1 MFIRGYFMLSQ
12 ELRPKT
18 LDDMAGQEEAK
29 KLIKAIIKNPEKAP
43 KVLLFCGS
51 FGTGKCVTKG
61 TRVHTNKGYLKVED
75 IIDNPSYD
83 SDGFMNISNE
93 EICVLGGNLATHHYY
108 GGNKKVIKVS
118 SKEFSISGTPN
129 HRIKVFDN
137 DGLSWKRLD
146 RISNDDYVAIPKNDE
161 ILFSNTTKEYGFFNE
176 NVSEF
181 DKGYF
186 CGSVVSSLLINKR
199 YIKGLDD
206 TIDVHTD
213 NSDISGY
220 ISSIVRSDCYSDGII
235 QGDGIKDFIIDN
247 DFSIDTIPDSVFSS
261 NREYIKGFLS
271 SLFDFLGIREFS
283 ITKLTKSI
291 AIDIQNLLSLCGCI
305 NSIKN
310 LYGNRAEI
318 NIELTDS
325 RYIVLEELSLKNKTL
340 LSQFRGIVD
349 KGCDEYIPNNLYTR
363 DIARHINSVF
373 IDNYKGDIPF
383 SAYRNIKNTFNFIK
397 NHRKKTMNVE
407 FFQDILDEGDICN
420 IDFSRDSK
428 VEKFRDLISKYHFSK
443 VSNICNNGVEDIV
456 YDLTVDTTHSFVAN
470 GVINHNTT
478 SSRIVGREL
487 NGIKDENYDL
497 LNSPFYYE
505 FDSTVVGNV
514 EKIKELRDI
523 FTVEYGDYW
532 RVVVLDECV
541 HYYTKIH
548 VMDENG
554 NKFVYSIGKL
564 VSKKPKGWKA
574 LSVDDKG
581 NFSYKPILNF
591 FNNGKKDFYK
601 VGIEVSRM
609 GSLSRVNKYLRNVVC
624 TENHRFFDD
633 NFSEVC
639 LRDLKVG
646 DVVST
651 YEDYSNNKVLKR
663 AIKNLNTEYVLNDD
677 VIAFLRGS
685 VLGDGRVGVLNSG
698 SLRYSFTQSSKH
710 RDYFDVVKGILGDLY
725 CSERVGKSGYGGKD
739 ILSIT
744 SRVCDT
750 FKDIFSSL
758 FVDSKKKITREYL
771 DSLTPLSIA
780 VWYMDDGSLNH
791 SYGKEKSISLST
803 HAYSKE
809 ENETIIEYFKDVYDI
824 QFKLYYDKRCGRY
837 SIGAS
842 CMEDRHKFLEL
853 VSPYVIDLFQYK
865 LGEYFSCGNGIR
877 NIVPIK
883 CVDYKGDF
891 KFVGKGIIKS
901 ITSYKDSHVSAYD
914 IEVADNHNYI
924 TSGGVILHNCHT
936 VSATAQA
943 AMLKMFEE
951 TKGKT
956 IYILAT
962 TDPQKLLPTIR
973 SRALEI
979 NFNDVPVEAIVENL
993 TKVSEERDLNLSEE
1007 IKLLI
1012 ADRSGGHMRNAHM
1025 LLDKY
1030 LLLGEEDFKD
1040 SIKSSITLFCDY
1052 LIAVYNN
1059 DKDTILNTINELL
1072 SIPKDNLKSDWSIVM
1087 NESLRSYCGF
1097 GCRHNDVQRLV
1108 DTYKGDFNII
1118 AQCYMSTWVKN
1129 MFVDTPYTQATLLN
1143 LYKVV
1148 QGALAKKKQQSAVGV
1163 QNNVGRY
1170 GKPVR

>member
-1 MFIRGYFMLSQ
+1 MLSQ

-51 FGTGKCVTKG
+51 FGTGKCVSKG
-61 TRVHTNKGYLKVED
+61 TRVHTNKGYLRIED
-75 IIDNPSYD
+75 IVDNPSYD
-83 SDGFMNISNE
+83 NDGFMSISNSD
-93 EICVLGGNLATHHYY
+93 IRVLGGNLATHHYY

-118 SKEFSISGTPN
+118 SKEFSISGTLN
-129 HRIKVFDN
+129 HRVRVFDN

-146 RISNDDYVAIPKNDE
+146 RITTEDYVAIPKNDD
-161 ILFSNTTKEYGFFNE
+161 ILFYNATKEYSFFDE

-199 YIKGLDD
+199 YVKSLDD
-206 TIDVHTD
+206 IINVHTD
-213 NSDISGY
+213 NSDINDY
-220 ISSIVRSDCYSDGII
+220 ISSIVRSDCYNDGII
-235 QGDGIKDFIIDN
+235 QGDSIKDFIIDN
-247 DFSIDTIPDSVFSS
+247 DFNIDTIPEIVFSS
-261 NREYIKGFLS
+261 NKEYIKGFIG
-271 SLFDFLGIREFS
+271 SLFDFLGTSTFS

-291 AIDIQNLLSLCGCI
+291 AIDIQNLLSLYGCI

-318 NIELTDS
+318 DIELTDS
-325 RYIVLEELSLKNKTL
+325 RYFILEELNLKNKTL
-340 LSQFRGIVD
+340 LSQYRDIVD
-349 KGCDEYIPNNLYTR
+349 RGCDEYIPNNLYTR
-363 DIARHINSVF
+363 DIARYINSVF

-383 SAYRNIKNTFNFIK
+383 SAYRSIKNTFNFIK
-397 NHRKKTMNVE
+397 NYRNKIMKVE
-407 FFQDILDEGDICN
+407 HFQDILDEGDICS
-420 IDFSRDSK
+420 IDFSRYSK
-428 VEKFRDLISKYHFSK
+428 VEKFRDLLSKYHFSK
-443 VSNICNNGVEDIV
+443 VSKIVDNGIEDIV
-456 YDLTVDTTHSFVAN
+456 YDLTVDTIHSFVAN
-470 GVINHNTT
+470 GIINHNTT

-532 RVVVLDECV
+532 RVVTLDEV
-541 HYYTKIH
+541 
-548 VMDENG
+548 
-554 NKFVYSIGKL
+554 
-564 VSKKPKGWKA
+564 
-574 LSVDDKG
+574 
-581 NFSYKPILNF
+581 
-591 FNNGKKDFYK
+591 
-601 VGIEVSRM
+601 
-609 GSLSRVNKYLRNVVC
+609 
-624 TENHRFFDD
+624 
-633 NFSEVC
+633 
-639 LRDLKVG
+639 
-646 DVVST
+646 
-651 YEDYSNNKVLKR
+651 
-663 AIKNLNTEYVLNDD
+663 
-677 VIAFLRGS
+677 
-685 VLGDGRVGVLNSG
+685 
-698 SLRYSFTQSSKH
+698 
-710 RDYFDVVKGILGDLY
+710 
-725 CSERVGKSGYGGKD
+725 
-739 ILSIT
+739 
-744 SRVCDT
+744 
-750 FKDIFSSL
+750 
-758 FVDSKKKITREYL
+758 
-771 DSLTPLSIA
+771 
-780 VWYMDDGSLNH
+780 
-791 SYGKEKSISLST
+791 
-803 HAYSKE
+803 
-809 ENETIIEYFKDVYDI
+809 
-824 QFKLYYDKRCGRY
+824 
-837 SIGAS
+837 
-842 CMEDRHKFLEL
+842 
-853 VSPYVIDLFQYK
+853 
-865 LGEYFSCGNGIR
+865 
-877 NIVPIK
+877 
-883 CVDYKGDF
+883 
-891 KFVGKGIIKS
+891 
-901 ITSYKDSHVSAYD
+901 
-914 IEVADNHNYI
+914 
-924 TSGGVILHNCHT
+924 HT
-936 VSATAQA
+936 VSSQAQA

-993 TKVSEERDLNLSEE
+993 TKVSDERNLNLSDE

-1030 LLLGEEDFKD
+1030 LLLGEEDFRD

-1072 SIPKDNLKSDWSIVM
+1072 SIPKDNLQSDWSIVM
-1087 NESLRSYCGF
+1087 TESLRSYCGF
-1097 GCRHNDVQRLV
+1097 DCRHKDIQRLI

-1148 QGALAKKKQQSAVGV
+1148 RGALDKKKQQSAVGV
-1163 QNNVGRY
+1163 QSNVGRY

>member
-1 MFIRGYFMLSQ
+1 MLSQ

-51 FGTGKCVTKG
+51 FGTGKCVSRG
-61 TRVHTNKGYLKVED
+61 TRVHTNKGYLKIED
-75 IIDNPSYD
+75 IVDNPSYD
-83 SDGFMNISNE
+83 SDGFMNISNSD
-93 EICVLGGNLATHHYY
+93 IRVLGGNLATHHYY
-108 GGNKKVIKVS
+108 GGNKKVIKIS

-129 HRIKVFDN
+129 HRVRVFDN
-137 DGLSWKRLD
+137 GGLSWKRLD

-161 ILFSNTTKEYGFFNE
+161 ILFSNKTKEYSFFNE

-199 YIKGLDD
+199 YVKSLDD
-206 TIDVHTD
+206 IINVHTD
-213 NSDISGY
+213 NSDINDY
-220 ISSIVRSDCYSDGII
+220 ISSIVCSDCYNDGIV

-247 DFSIDTIPDSVFSS
+247 GFNIDTIPENVFSS
-261 NREYIKGFLS
+261 NKEYIQGFIS
-271 SLFDFLGIREFS
+271 SLFDFLGVSTFS

-291 AIDIQNLLSLCGCI
+291 AIDIQNLLSLYGCI

-318 NIELTDS
+318 DIELTDS
-325 RYIVLEELSLKNKTL
+325 RYFILEELNLKNKIL
-340 LSQFRGIVD
+340 LSQYRDIVD
-349 KGCDEYIPNNLYTR
+349 KGCDECIPNNLYTR
-363 DIARHINSVF
+363 DIARYINSVF

-383 SAYRNIKNTFNFIK
+383 SAYRSIKNTFNFIK
-397 NHRKKTMNVE
+397 NYRNKMMNVE
-407 FFQDILDEGDICN
+407 HFHDILHEGDICS

-428 VEKFRDLISKYHFSK
+428 VEKFRDLLSKYHFSK
-443 VSNICNNGVEDIV
+443 VSKIVDNGIVDIV
-456 YDLTVDTTHSFVAN
+456 YDLTVENIHSFVAN
-470 GVINHNTT
+470 GIINHNTT

-532 RVVVLDECV
+532 RVVVLDE
-541 HYYTKIH
+541 T
-548 VMDENG
+548 
-554 NKFVYSIGKL
+554 
-564 VSKKPKGWKA
+564 
-574 LSVDDKG
+574 
-581 NFSYKPILNF
+581 
-591 FNNGKKDFYK
+591 
-601 VGIEVSRM
+601 
-609 GSLSRVNKYLRNVVC
+609 
-624 TENHRFFDD
+624 
-633 NFSEVC
+633 
-639 LRDLKVG
+639 
-646 DVVST
+646 
-651 YEDYSNNKVLKR
+651 
-663 AIKNLNTEYVLNDD
+663 
-677 VIAFLRGS
+677 
-685 VLGDGRVGVLNSG
+685 
-698 SLRYSFTQSSKH
+698 
-710 RDYFDVVKGILGDLY
+710 
-725 CSERVGKSGYGGKD
+725 
-739 ILSIT
+739 
-744 SRVCDT
+744 
-750 FKDIFSSL
+750 
-758 FVDSKKKITREYL
+758 
-771 DSLTPLSIA
+771 
-780 VWYMDDGSLNH
+780 
-791 SYGKEKSISLST
+791 
-803 HAYSKE
+803 
-809 ENETIIEYFKDVYDI
+809 
-824 QFKLYYDKRCGRY
+824 
-837 SIGAS
+837 
-842 CMEDRHKFLEL
+842 
-853 VSPYVIDLFQYK
+853 
-865 LGEYFSCGNGIR
+865 
-877 NIVPIK
+877 
-883 CVDYKGDF
+883 
-891 KFVGKGIIKS
+891 
-901 ITSYKDSHVSAYD
+901 
-914 IEVADNHNYI
+914 
-924 TSGGVILHNCHT
+924 HT
-936 VSATAQA
+936 VSSQAQA

-979 NFNDVPVEAIVENL
+979 NFNDVPVETIVENL
-993 TKVSEERDLNLSEE
+993 TKVSEERDLNLSDE

-1072 SIPKDNLKSDWSIVM
+1072 SIPKDNLQSDWSIVM
-1087 NESLRSYCGF
+1087 TESLRSYCGF
-1097 GCRHNDVQRLV
+1097 DCRHKDIQRLV

-1148 QGALAKKKQQSAVGV
+1148 RGALDKKKQQSAVGV
-1163 QNNVGRY
+1163 QSNVGRY

>member
-1 MFIRGYFMLSQ
+1 MLSQ

-51 FGTGKCVTKG
+51 FGTGKCVSKG
-61 TRVHTNKGYLKVED
+61 TRVHTNKGYLKIED
-75 IIDNPSYD
+75 IVDNPSYD
-83 SDGFMNISNE
+83 NDGFMSISNSD
-93 EICVLGGNLATHHYY
+93 IRVLGGNLATHHYY
-108 GGNKKVIKVS
+108 GGNKKVIQVS

-129 HRIKVFDN
+129 HRVRVFDN

-161 ILFSNTTKEYGFFNE
+161 ILFSNKTKEYSFFNE

-199 YIKGLDD
+199 YVKSLDD
-206 TIDVHTD
+206 IINVHTD
-213 NSDISGY
+213 NSDINDY
-220 ISSIVRSDCYSDGII
+220 ISSIVCSDCYNDGII
-235 QGDGIKDFIIDN
+235 QGNGIKDFIIDSGFN
-247 DFSIDTIPDSVFSS
+247 IDTIPENVFSS
-261 NREYIKGFLS
+261 NKEYIQGFIS
-271 SLFDFLGIREFS
+271 SLFDFLGVSTFS

-291 AIDIQNLLSLCGCI
+291 ATDIQSLLSLYGCI

-318 NIELTDS
+318 YIELTDS
-325 RYIVLEELSLKNKTL
+325 RYFILEELNLKNKIL
-340 LSQFRGIVD
+340 LSQYRDIVD
-349 KGCDEYIPNNLYTR
+349 KGCDECIPNNLYTR
-363 DIARHINSVF
+363 DIARYINSVF

-383 SAYRNIKNTFNFIK
+383 SAYRSIKNTFNFIK
-397 NHRKKTMNVE
+397 NYRNKIMNVE
-407 FFQDILDEGDICN
+407 HFYDILDEGDICS

-428 VEKFRDLISKYHFSK
+428 VEKFRDLLSKYHFSK
-443 VSNICNNGVEDIV
+443 VSKIVDNGIVDIV
-456 YDLTVDTTHSFVAN
+456 YDLTVENIHSFVAN
-470 GVINHNTT
+470 GIINHNTT

-532 RVVVLDECV
+532 RVVVLDEC
-541 HYYTKIH
+541 
-548 VMDENG
+548 
-554 NKFVYSIGKL
+554 
-564 VSKKPKGWKA
+564 
-574 LSVDDKG
+574 
-581 NFSYKPILNF
+581 
-591 FNNGKKDFYK
+591 
-601 VGIEVSRM
+601 
-609 GSLSRVNKYLRNVVC
+609 
-624 TENHRFFDD
+624 
-633 NFSEVC
+633 
-639 LRDLKVG
+639 
-646 DVVST
+646 
-651 YEDYSNNKVLKR
+651 
-663 AIKNLNTEYVLNDD
+663 
-677 VIAFLRGS
+677 
-685 VLGDGRVGVLNSG
+685 
-698 SLRYSFTQSSKH
+698 
-710 RDYFDVVKGILGDLY
+710 
-725 CSERVGKSGYGGKD
+725 
-739 ILSIT
+739 
-744 SRVCDT
+744 
-750 FKDIFSSL
+750 
-758 FVDSKKKITREYL
+758 
-771 DSLTPLSIA
+771 
-780 VWYMDDGSLNH
+780 
-791 SYGKEKSISLST
+791 
-803 HAYSKE
+803 
-809 ENETIIEYFKDVYDI
+809 
-824 QFKLYYDKRCGRY
+824 
-837 SIGAS
+837 
-842 CMEDRHKFLEL
+842 
-853 VSPYVIDLFQYK
+853 
-865 LGEYFSCGNGIR
+865 
-877 NIVPIK
+877 
-883 CVDYKGDF
+883 
-891 KFVGKGIIKS
+891 
-901 ITSYKDSHVSAYD
+901 
-914 IEVADNHNYI
+914 
-924 TSGGVILHNCHT
+924 HT
-936 VSATAQA
+936 VSSQAQA

-979 NFNDVPVEAIVENL
+979 NFNDVPVEEIVENL
-993 TKVSEERDLNLSEE
+993 TKVSEERDLNLSED

-1059 DKDTILNTINELL
+1059 KKDTILNTINDLL
-1072 SIPKDNLKSDWSIVM
+1072 SIPKDNLQSDWSIVM

-1097 GCRHNDVQRLV
+1097 ECRHSDVQRLV

-1163 QNNVGRY
+1163 QNSVGRY

>member
-1 MFIRGYFMLSQ
+1 MYTRSYNMLSQ

-29 KLIKAIIKNPEKAP
+29 KLIKAIIRNPEKAP

-51 FGTGKCVTKG
+51 FGTGKCVSKG
-61 TRVHTNKGYLKVED
+61 TRVHTNKGYSKIED

-83 SDGFMNISNE
+83 NGGFMNISNSD
-93 EICVLGGNLATHHYY
+93 IRVLGGNLATHHYY
-108 GGNKKVIKVS
+108 GGNKKVIKIS
-118 SKEFSISGTPN
+118 SKEFFISGTPN
-129 HRIKVFDN
+129 HRVRVFGD

-161 ILFSNTTKEYGFFNE
+161 ILFSNKTKEYSFFNE

-199 YIKGLDD
+199 YVKSLDD
-206 TIDVHTD
+206 IINVHTD
-213 NSDISGY
+213 NSDINDY
-220 ISSIVRSDCYSDGII
+220 ISSIVCSDCYDDGII
-235 QGDGIKDFIIDN
+235 QGNGIKDFIIDSGFN
-247 DFSIDTIPDSVFSS
+247 IDTIPENVFSS
-261 NREYIKGFLS
+261 NKEYIQGFIS
-271 SLFDFLGIREFS
+271 SLFDFLGVSTFS

-291 AIDIQNLLSLCGCI
+291 ATDIQSLLSLYGCI

-318 NIELTDS
+318 YIELTDS
-325 RYIVLEELSLKNKTL
+325 RYFILEELNLKNKIL
-340 LSQFRGIVD
+340 LSQYRDIVD
-349 KGCDEYIPNNLYTR
+349 KGCDECIPNNLYTR
-363 DIARHINSVF
+363 DIARYINSVF

-383 SAYRNIKNTFNFIK
+383 SAYRSIKNTFNFIK
-397 NHRKKTMNVE
+397 NYRNKIMNVE
-407 FFQDILDEGDICN
+407 HFYDILDEGDICS

-428 VEKFRDLISKYHFSK
+428 VEKFRDLLSKYHFSK
-443 VSNICNNGVEDIV
+443 VSKIVDNGIVDIV
-456 YDLTVDTTHSFVAN
+456 YDLTVENIHSFVAN
-470 GVINHNTT
+470 GIINHNTT

-487 NGIKDENYDL
+487 NGIKNEDYDL

-532 RVVVLDECV
+532 RVVTLDEV
-541 HYYTKIH
+541 
-548 VMDENG
+548 
-554 NKFVYSIGKL
+554 
-564 VSKKPKGWKA
+564 
-574 LSVDDKG
+574 
-581 NFSYKPILNF
+581 
-591 FNNGKKDFYK
+591 
-601 VGIEVSRM
+601 
-609 GSLSRVNKYLRNVVC
+609 
-624 TENHRFFDD
+624 
-633 NFSEVC
+633 
-639 LRDLKVG
+639 
-646 DVVST
+646 
-651 YEDYSNNKVLKR
+651 
-663 AIKNLNTEYVLNDD
+663 
-677 VIAFLRGS
+677 
-685 VLGDGRVGVLNSG
+685 
-698 SLRYSFTQSSKH
+698 
-710 RDYFDVVKGILGDLY
+710 
-725 CSERVGKSGYGGKD
+725 
-739 ILSIT
+739 
-744 SRVCDT
+744 
-750 FKDIFSSL
+750 
-758 FVDSKKKITREYL
+758 
-771 DSLTPLSIA
+771 
-780 VWYMDDGSLNH
+780 
-791 SYGKEKSISLST
+791 
-803 HAYSKE
+803 
-809 ENETIIEYFKDVYDI
+809 
-824 QFKLYYDKRCGRY
+824 
-837 SIGAS
+837 
-842 CMEDRHKFLEL
+842 
-853 VSPYVIDLFQYK
+853 
-865 LGEYFSCGNGIR
+865 
-877 NIVPIK
+877 
-883 CVDYKGDF
+883 
-891 KFVGKGIIKS
+891 
-901 ITSYKDSHVSAYD
+901 
-914 IEVADNHNYI
+914 
-924 TSGGVILHNCHT
+924 HT
-936 VSATAQA
+936 VSSQAQA

-993 TKVSEERDLNLSEE
+993 TKVSDERNLNLSDE

-1030 LLLGEEDFKD
+1030 LLLGEEDFRD

-1072 SIPKDNLKSDWSIVM
+1072 SIPKDNLQSDWSIVM
-1087 NESLRSYCGF
+1087 TESLRSYCGF
-1097 GCRHNDVQRLV
+1097 DCRHKDIQRLV